1 MLTELAIT
9 DLGVIA
15 ELSLVLGP
23 GLTAVT
29 GETGAGKTMVV
40 EAIGLLLG
48 GRADGTV
55 VRAGCAEAIVEG
67 RFVLG
72 TDDEVVV
79 RRVVPRDGRSRAYL
93 DGRLA
98 TVTSLAD
105 LSSSLVDIH
114 GQHAHQSLVSPSTQ
128 RAALDRFGN
137 VDTAALDAVR
147 ASLASIDAALAE
159 LGGDERARAREID
172 LYRFQV
178 DELQRAAIVDP
189 DEDAL
194 LERDESELSD
204 AVAHREAGAHASDA
218 LGGEDGAAL
227 DAIGGALGALGDRAP
242 YLDLAVRLRSV
253 HADLDDIA
261 HDIRAIAERIE
272 EDPERLA
279 ALRARRQLL
288 RDMRRKYGPGLDDVI
303 NYGAEA
309 ERRLADLLSHDQR
322 AADLDAQRVAALRER
337 TTAEAAV
344 RAARLDAAPRLAKAV
359 ERHLRELAMPKAK
372 LEVTI
377 DGAAGDEVRVLLA
390 ANPGTAPL
398 PLSKVASGG
407 ELARAM
413 LALRLTL
420 PAAGDTAPPTYVFDE
435 VDAGI
440 GGAAAIAVGRAL
452 AKLAR
457 HRQVLVVTHL
467 PQVAAYADHH
477 VAVHKSAQS
486 RSTTVRADLVV
497 GSTRVVELSRML
509 SGSPESVTARE
520 HAAELLRTA
529 AADR

>member
-9 DLGVIA
+9 DLGVIT

-55 VRAGCAEAIVEG
+55 VRSGCAEAIVEG
-67 RFVLG
+67 RFVLAS
-72 TDDEVVV
+72 DEEVVV

-98 TVTSLAD
+98 TVTSLAE
-105 LSSSLVDIH
+105 LGASLVDIH
-114 GQHAHQSLVSPSTQ
+114 GQHAHQSLVSMATQ

-137 VDTAALDAVR
+137 VDTTALEAVR
-147 ASLASIDAALAE
+147 ASLVSIDAALAE

-178 DELQRAAIVDP
+178 DELRRATIDDP
-189 DEDAL
+189 DEDEQ

-204 AVAHREAGAHASDA
+204 A
-218 LGGEDGAAL
+218 LGGDEGAAL
-227 DAIGGALGALGDRAP
+227 DGIGAALAVLGDRAP
-242 YLDLAVRLRSV
+242 YRDLAERLRSV

-288 RDMRRKYGPGLDDVI
+288 RDMRRKYGPALADVI
-303 NYGAEA
+303 AYGSEA
-309 ERRLADLLSHDQR
+309 ERRLDDLLSHDQR
-322 AADLDAQRVAALRER
+322 AADLDAQRVATLRER
-337 TTAEAAV
+337 AAAEAAV
-344 RAARLDAAPRLAKAV
+344 RAARVDAAPRLAKAV
-359 ERHLRELAMPKAK
+359 ERSLRELAMPKAK
-372 LEVTI
+372 LEVTV

-390 ANPGTAPL
+390 ANPGAPPL
-398 PLSKVASGG
+398 PLGKVASGG

-413 LALRLTL
+413 LALRLAL
-420 PAAGDTAPPTYVFDE
+420 PAAGDTTPPTYVFDE

-440 GGAAAIAVGRAL
+440 GGAAATAVGRSL

-477 VAVHKSAQS
+477 VAVHKSAQA

-497 GSTRVVELSRML
+497 GTTRVVELSRML
-509 SGSPESVTARE
+509 SGSPESATARE